1 MPLLAFPEQRFHPD
15 LALVH
20 GFLVGDGLL
29 VALHPLH
36 IVGKKGA
43 VAAPAPWAFGT
54 LCFYRTDLAD
64 RRISA
69 VLHLLDPF
77 QAERWAQHLT
87 LGTAIQILAGIVDEL
102 CQSIIAHVVLASLGD
117 GDISPHVCLFD
128 GFEVLSR
135 SIQAIGG
142 VFFWVQMPAKNGG
155 AKQSTQWVND
165 Y

>member
-1 MPLLAFPEQRFHPD
+1 MQDTYHSNVCRGFSATASRGKARFPHARFSRKLWRFGTVAITRAAQLTGQSRRKRNRAMPLLAFPEQRFHPD

-43 VAAPAPWAFGT
+43 VDAPAPWAFGT

-69 VLHLLDPF
+69 
-77 QAERWAQHLT
+77 
-87 LGTAIQILAGIVDEL
+87 
-102 CQSIIAHVVLASLGD
+102 
-117 GDISPHVCLFD
+117 
-128 GFEVLSR
+128 
-135 SIQAIGG
+135 
-142 VFFWVQMPAKNGG
+142 
-155 AKQSTQWVND
+155 
-165 Y
+165 